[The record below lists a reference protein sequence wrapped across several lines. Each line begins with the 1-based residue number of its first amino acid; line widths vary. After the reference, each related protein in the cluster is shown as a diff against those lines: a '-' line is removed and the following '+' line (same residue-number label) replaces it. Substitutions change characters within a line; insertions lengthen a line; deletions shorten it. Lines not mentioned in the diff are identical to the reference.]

1 MLFVDSRQ
9 AEVPMPARRVKVES
23 HPSHQ
28 SQPRLPVPKEK
39 VESHPRLPVPKEK
52 VESHPSLLSQPRLPV
67 PKEKEEKEK
76 EIKLHLINDS
86 GS

>member
-1 MLFVDSRQ
+1 VLSLQTIFLGMLFVDSRE
-9 AEVPMPARRVKVES
+9 AKVPKPAPRVKVES
-23 HPSHQ
+23 HPS
-28 SQPRLPVPKEK
+28 
-39 VESHPRLPVPKEK
+39 LPVPKEK
-52 VESHPSLLSQPRLPV
+52 VESHPSPLSQPRLPV